1 MGVQGSVVQ
10 QNKNQMGSTLKNFQK
25 VNTEL
30 GSISAVA
37 FIYNFNALLNLIRLL
52 DLETRVNGE
61 CYSPNLGYNG
71 FIQAIKLDKSL
82 LSKGTYFKYFLR
94 PCVC

>member
-37 FIYNFNALLNLIRLL
+37 FIYNFNALLNLIQLL
-52 DLETRVNGE
+52 DLETRVNGLAP
-61 CYSPNLGYNG
+61 CARLPRGML
-71 FIQAIKLDKSL
+71 F
-82 LSKGTYFKYFLR
+82 SKFRL
-94 PCVC
+94 